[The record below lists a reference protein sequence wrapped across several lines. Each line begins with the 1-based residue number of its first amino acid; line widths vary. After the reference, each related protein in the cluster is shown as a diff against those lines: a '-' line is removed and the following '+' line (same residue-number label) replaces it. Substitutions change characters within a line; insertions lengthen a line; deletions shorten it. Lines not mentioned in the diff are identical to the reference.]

1 MCFKNIVLTF
11 PLHFE
16 NIISEHFKRFT
27 NNVKISNDAKLIKCF
42 FNVPART
49 LLITSREL
57 FDNIMIM
64 FPVRWIAVYYLKVL
78 LSLHFSCFKCESFLN
93 RHSLYVLFVNLY
105 QIHSQIK

>member
-1 MCFKNIVLTF
+1 MSFENFLARYKYEHANRYFYPQLSKMCFKNILLTF

-27 NNVKISNDAKLIKCF
+27 NNVKISNDAKLINCF

-49 LLITSREL
+49 LLITLREL

-64 FPVRWIAVYYLKVL
+64 FPVRWIVV
-78 LSLHFSCFKCESFLN
+78 
-93 RHSLYVLFVNLY
+93 
-105 QIHSQIK
+105 